1 VIGRRII
8 AGGVWA
14 APFLLLSAVFASG
27 DSDFDILDI
36 GGSEL
41 RFLSAAPAKPPHFH
55 QSRVVISADSLR
67 TGWVHTKQC
76 HYHLDQVNAL
86 QVVFRPGRVRNLR
99 ILQADNVGKAWVE
112 GASVQLENVGADAV
126 LCIANEHLALTRSP
140 DGSIEWR
147 GGPYMRRFL
156 DGYFPMQVQLV
167 LDYPDS
173 LLRMQSIEPVALKF
187 HMLDNPGQIRLDA
200 LFEGRLD
207 VEVRF
212 IAAESARGLGW

>member
-1 VIGRRII
+1 MRGRRII
-8 AGGVWA
+8 AGVCMASLTLPSTAG
-14 APFLLLSAVFASG
+14 ASG
-27 DSDFDILDI
+27 DSDFELFDISD
-36 GGSEL
+36 GAL
-41 RFLSAAPAKPPHFH
+41 RFLLAAPAKPPHLH

-76 HYHLDQVNAL
+76 HYHLDQVSAL

-99 ILQADNVGKAWVE
+99 ILRADHVGKAWVE
-112 GASVQLENVGADAV
+112 GASVQLEKVGADAV
-126 LCIANEHLALTRSP
+126 LCIANEQLGLTRAP
-140 DGSIEWR
+140 DGAFEWR

-167 LDYPDS
+167 LDYPES
-173 LLRMQSIEPVALKF
+173 LLRIQAIEPVALKF
-187 HMLDNPGQIRLDA
+187 HMLNNPGQVRFDA

-212 IAAESARGLGW
+212 AAADAARGLGW

>member
-1 VIGRRII
+1 MNGRRIF
-8 AGGVWA
+8 AGGVWV
-14 APFLLLSAVFASG
+14 APFLLLSAAVAID
-27 DSDFDILDI
+27 DSDFDLFNIS
-36 GGSEL
+36 GSEL
-41 RFLSAAPAKPPHFH
+41 RFLSAAPAKPPHYH
-55 QSRVVISADSLR
+55 QSRVVISDDSLQ

-99 ILQADNVGKAWVE
+99 ILRADHVGKAWVE
-112 GASVQLENVGADAV
+112 GASVQLEKVGADAV
-126 LCIANEHLALTRSP
+126 LCIANEQLGLTRAP
-140 DGSIEWR
+140 DGSFEWR

-173 LLRMQSIEPVALKF
+173 LLRMHSIEPVALKF
-187 HMLDNPGQIRLDA
+187 HMLDNPGQVRLDA

-212 IAAESARGLGW
+212 VASEGARGLGW

>member
-1 VIGRRII
+1 MNRRRSIV
-8 AGGVWA
+8 GGVWV
-14 APFLLLSAVFASG
+14 APFLLLSAAFASG
-27 DSDFDILDI
+27 DSDFDLLDI
-36 GGSEL
+36 GDGEL
-41 RFLSAAPAKPPHFH
+41 RFLTEAPRKRPHLH
-55 QSRVVISADSLR
+55 HSRIVISSDSLR
-67 TGWVHTKQC
+67 TGWAHTKQC
-76 HYHLDQVNAL
+76 HYHLDQVSAL

-99 ILQADNVGKAWVE
+99 ILRADNVGKAWVE

-126 LCIANEHLALTRSP
+126 LCIANEHLALTRAS
-140 DGSIEWR
+140 DGSFDWR
-147 GGPYMRRFL
+147 GGPYMRRFM

-173 LLRMQSIEPVALKF
+173 LLRMYSIEPVALKF

-212 IAAESARGLGW
+212 VVSEGARGLGW